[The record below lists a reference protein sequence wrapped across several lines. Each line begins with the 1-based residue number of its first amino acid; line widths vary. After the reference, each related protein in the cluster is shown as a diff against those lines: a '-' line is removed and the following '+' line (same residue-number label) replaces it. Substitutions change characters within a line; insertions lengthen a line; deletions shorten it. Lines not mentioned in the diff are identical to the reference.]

1 MDYAAPAARIPRFY
15 RQRQNIPLNDQEEHP
30 APASCEP
37 EPRREDMGRAHRFF
51 HRRAAHGNTRV
62 VTVAVEVV
70 ATVDTNGKLVAEE
83 TLAPVTPQ
91 VPTPAVTAAVPASQ
105 PSVRPAAQQ
114 PLPSVQL
121 PAVPAVPTVALP
133 VLPVVPAVPT
143 VPVPVLPSVPAVPPF
158 PSDLTV
164 PGYPY
169 STDVPVAQP
178 ASPEVPSASPVP
190 TGGPGST
197 VRPPGVPNLSLLSSI
212 HSGNSTASS
221 TVLSSFVSLGS
232 ISAPTATELVASIA
246 DAPTLA
252 SASQSLPTSSS
263 LRSSTSLTS
272 STSSASSKSSTSK
285 SSTSTSAESR
295 SASRSASTPDASTT
309 AVYYGGGGG
318 NAPGTVTSPAAA
330 TSTASGAAA
339 SSPSP
344 LETPQVVG
352 SIVGSLAGAALI
364 LALILLL
371 LRRHKRKRGGAL
383 QLTGDDHIENP
394 QSVRQAPA
402 SSSLVPAAFLHRFSA
417 MSGKTAD
424 TTTSAGERSFQ
435 RVSGRKLPSAFSEGM
450 TSDQFAGG
458 STMSGSSFYQDEH
471 GVYGGP
477 GLSKE
482 FGKEIGDSSLNRE
495 SGPMNIRPGP
505 AKTPVIRHPEDDN
518 PFSDRNYLS
527 PPQSPNTEPPPR
539 GTLGRSLPSA
549 DGSRSSRF
557 TENV

>member
-232 ISAPTATELVASIA
+232 ISASTATELVASIA

-252 SASQSLPTSSS
+252 
-263 LRSSTSLTS
+263 
-272 STSSASSKSSTSK
+272 
-285 SSTSTSAESR
+285 
-295 SASRSASTPDASTT
+295 RSASTPDASTT

-383 QLTGDDHIENP
+383 QLTGDDHTENP